1 MQSLI
6 RLALLAAQ
14 LLAVPQ
20 PAQPRVRP
28 WCVAAGVS
36 AVVVCWLAA
45 SGCLLTALWLF
56 LLPLLGPAGTPLV
69 IGGLL
74 ALKAASI
81 LLWLRYGLARPAAP
95 PPAVI
100 APAVIAPAVLLAEA
114 DRLFKANTGPV
125 LMTALLVGLFA
136 GGSER

>member
-6 RLALLAAQ
+6 RLALMAAQ
-14 LLAVPQ
+14 LIAVPQ
-20 PAQPRVRP
+20 PAPPRVRP

-69 IGGLL
+69 IGCLL

-81 LLWLRYGLARPAAP
+81 LLWLRYGLARPA
-95 PPAVI
+95 PPA
-100 APAVIAPAVLLAEA
+100 PSVIAPAVLLAEA